1 MESSSDRL
9 SLETLVTAWE
19 DTAPDGKGRP
29 KYLRLS
35 EAFTRCIQEGTF
47 APGGQ
52 LPGETEIAAA
62 LPIGLS
68 TVQKGLSRLVEQ
80 GLIVR
85 HRKRG
90 SFIADASHQVPEVH
104 VYRFRDPETGDWKM
118 PYTRVVDIQRL
129 PTAESGPLLIG
140 FEAEQVIR
148 IDRLVWVTGSQ
159 PAFGTM
165 YLRCDHA
172 EALLS
177 RPLEELHGI
186 SYHRMLWEQFQI
198 RTAKVRHEA
207 RADLL
212 SRQAC
217 QHLDLAAPHVGMIW
231 DAHEHDAQDR
241 LQLIQRFELPRGHR
255 SMELVESKPGF

>member
-1 MESSSDRL
+1 MKKPSDKL
-9 SLETLVTAWE
+9 SLATLVAAWAA
-19 DTAPDGKGRP
+19 TPPDGPGRP
-29 KYLRLS
+29 KYRRLS
-35 EAFTRCIQEGTF
+35 EAFTRCIQDGTF
-47 APGGQ
+47 VPGGQ

-90 SFIADASHQVPEVH
+90 SFIADARHQVPEVH
-104 VYRFRDPETGDWKM
+104 VYRFRDPETGDWRM
-118 PYTRVVDIQRL
+118 PYTRVVDIQRMH
-129 PTAESGPLLIG
+129 TAESGLLLMG
-140 FEAEQVIR
+140 FEADQVIR
-148 IDRLVWVTGSQ
+148 IDRLIWVTGSQ

-165 YLRCDHA
+165 YLRCEHA
-172 EALLS
+172 EALLPQS
-177 RPLEELHGI
+177 AEELHGI
-186 SYHRMLWEQFQI
+186 SYHRMLWERFQV
-198 RTAKVRHEA
+198 RTARVRHEA

-231 DAHEHDAQDR
+231 DAHEHDSQDR

-255 SMELVESKPGF
+255 PMELFESKLGF